1 LEKIDIQ
8 INEIIKQQKLELTK
22 TYNKLIKVND
32 ALKSEDSKK
41 RYRNKIKNN
50 IKQIEDVE
58 EYIIEK

>member
-1 LEKIDIQ
+1 MEKIDIQ